1 MTVRDWNVSY
11 AGHSLNMVTDMGTLK
26 PGATYIY
33 ERVGNE
39 VYARE
44 SGADPATRVL
54 IGYGYDPVSGHE
66 IDYDKRTN
74 DGRPLIDHLREDKMW
89 NEIRRLARTNPAL
102 QDALE
107 RVIMI
112 YKLIKVDAQ

>member
-1 MTVRDWNVSY
+1 
-11 AGHSLNMVTDMGTLK
+11 MGQLT

-33 ERVGNE
+33 ERVGDT

-44 SGADPATRVL
+44 SGSLDRKV
-54 IGYGYDPVSGHE
+54 VGH
-66 IDYDKRTN
+66 DHRTQ
-74 DGRPLIDHLREDKMW
+74 DGRPLHEHIMDAKLW
-89 NEIRRLARTNPAL
+89 GEIRRAAPSNPAL

-112 YKLIKVDAQ
+112 YNLSKTNE

>member
-1 MTVRDWNVSY
+1 MATS
-11 AGHSLNMVTDMGTLK
+11 MGTLK

-44 SGADPATRVL
+44 SGADPDTREL

-66 IDYDKRTN
+66 IDYDKRTS
-74 DGRPLIDHLREDKMW
+74 DGRALVDHLREDKMW
-89 NEIRRLARTNPAL
+89 GEIRRLAKTAPAL

-107 RVIMI
+107 RAIMI
-112 YKLIKVDAQ
+112 YKLIKVEK

>member
-1 MTVRDWNVSY
+1 MATS
-11 AGHSLNMVTDMGTLK
+11 MGTLK
-26 PGATYIY
+26 PDATYVY

-44 SGADPATRVL
+44 VGADPSSRQL
-54 IGYGYDPVSGHE
+54 IGYGYDPVSGHHV
-66 IDYDKRTN
+66 DYDSRTS
-74 DGRPLIDHLREDKMW
+74 DGRPLVDHLRETKLW
-89 NEIRRLARTNPAL
+89 AEIHRMAKTTPAL

-112 YKLIKVDAQ
+112 YKLIKVDK

>member
-1 MTVRDWNVSY
+1 M
-11 AGHSLNMVTDMGTLK
+11 HNMVTSMGTLK

-44 SGADPATRVL
+44 SAADPSTRRL
-54 IGYGYDPVSGHE
+54 IGHSYDPVNGHH
-66 IDYDKRTN
+66 IDHDSRTS
-74 DGRPLIDHLREDKMW
+74 DGRPLNDHLMENKMW
-89 NEIRRLARTNPAL
+89 ADIHRLARTTPAL

-107 RVIMI
+107 RAIMI
-112 YKLIKVDAQ
+112 YKLIKIDK

>member
-1 MTVRDWNVSY
+1 M
-11 AGHSLNMVTDMGTLK
+11 AIGMGTLK
-26 PGATYIY
+26 PGVKYIY

-44 SGADPATRVL
+44 FDADPSTRQL
-54 IGYGYDPVSGHE
+54 IGYGYDPVSGHHV
-66 IDYDKRTN
+66 DYDSRTS
-74 DGRPLIDHLREDKMW
+74 DGRPLVDHLRETKLW
-89 NEIRRLARTNPAL
+89 AEIHRMAKTNPAL

-112 YKLIKVDAQ
+112 YKLIKVDEW

>member
-1 MTVRDWNVSY
+1 MATS
-11 AGHSLNMVTDMGTLK
+11 MGTLK
-26 PGATYIY
+26 PGATYVY

-44 SGADPATRVL
+44 SGAEPSTRRL
-54 IGYGYDPVSGHE
+54 IGHSYDPVNGHH
-66 IDYDKRTN
+66 IDHDSRTS
-74 DGRPLIDHLREDKMW
+74 DGRPLFDHLQENKMW
-89 NEIRRLARTNPAL
+89 GDIHRLAKTTPAL

-112 YKLIKVDAQ
+112 YKLIKVDER

>member
-1 MTVRDWNVSY
+1 MAT
-11 AGHSLNMVTDMGTLK
+11 GMGTLK

-44 SGADPATRVL
+44 NGADPSTRQL

-66 IDYDKRTN
+66 IDYDKRTV
-74 DGRPLIDHLREDKMW
+74 DGRPLIDHIREDKMW
-89 NEIRRLARTNPAL
+89 GEIRRLAKTTPAL

-107 RVIMI
+107 RAIMI
-112 YKLIKVDAQ
+112 YRLIKVEK